1 MKSKQIPQILHI
13 FAFFFAGITAGLLI
27 KFFILDFLHIQ
38 GKSMEPTFKEG
49 DVVPVLKAAYGL
61 DVPFG
66 DSTFVQW
73 KYPEVGDVVIYMIDG
88 HMVIK
93 RCAAVG
99 GCILDYSFDS
109 GYTLRAGDLLIPLT
123 VDQYHLMKDSTSV
136 PEGTIL
142 ALGDNYSDSVDS
154 RKYGFVPVKNILGKV
169 LCRRTAF

>member
-1 MKSKQIPQILHI
+1 MKSKQISP
-13 FAFFFAGITAGLLI
+13 FFKFLRFFLAGILIGLLI
-27 KFFILDFLHIQ
+27 KFFILDFLRIQ

-49 DVVPVLKAAYGL
+49 DIVPVLKAAYGL
-61 DVPFG
+61 NIPFG
-66 DSTFVQW
+66 DSTLVQW
-73 KYPEVGDVVIYMIDG
+73 KTPEVGDVVIYMMDG
-88 HMVIK
+88 HLVIK

-109 GYTLRAGDLLIPLT
+109 GYTLKAGDLLIPLT

-169 LCRRTAF
+169 LCKPTAF